1 MFGDD
6 APAMDAPAMLAESL
20 SNAGLAFRPVLTIG
34 DQPRAVILA
43 LEIQVKA
50 VAA

>member
-1 MFGDD
+1 MMADD
-6 APAMDAPAMLAESL
+6 APAMDAPAILAQSM
-20 SNAGLAFRPVLTIG
+20 SNAGLATRQLLTIG
-34 DQPRAVILA
+34 DQPRAVVLA

>member
-1 MFGDD
+1 M
-6 APAMDAPAMLAESL
+6 
-20 SNAGLAFRPVLTIG
+20 LTIG